1 MMPSSR
7 EPMPP
12 ADADT
17 GSPLQ
22 LARSYALATR
32 PMFLTASL
40 LAVITGTSLGWHS
53 AGRLDVT
60 TASLAL
66 LIIAMLHAAANVL
79 NDVYDEL
86 NGADR
91 LNTQRIYPYTG
102 GSRFIQN
109 GVLTLEQMRNWGL
122 LLLSLATLLGFGLGI
137 SRGAAIFGLGMAGI
151 GLGVLYSAPP
161 VKLSA
166 RGLGELAVAAGFG
179 LLPVCGAAWLQTGR
193 FEWPVLALSI
203 PVSCW
208 VANILLIN
216 EVPDLRSDAKAGKRT
231 LVVRLGITGASHL
244 YQGLNFLAFTCIG
257 LTILTG
263 GLSPWALLLPG
274 ILLPLGILNGRKIT
288 TTAHDT
294 AALRPAIEKTL
305 AFHTAGCLWLAACPW
320 F

>member
-1 MMPSSR
+1 MQPPL
-7 EPMPP
+7 EPVPP
-12 ADADT
+12 AEA
-17 GSPLQ
+17 GASSPWQ

-53 AGRLDVT
+53 AGRLD
-60 TASLAL
+60 TAAALVAL
-66 LIIAMLHAAANVL
+66 LIIALLHAAANVL

-122 LLLSLATLLGFGLGI
+122 LLLSLATLLGLGLGI
-137 SRGAAIFGLGMAGI
+137 CRGTAIFGLGMAGI

-161 VKLSA
+161 AQLSA

-203 PVSCW
+203 PVACW
-208 VANILLIN
+208 VSNILLIN
-216 EVPDLRSDAKAGKRT
+216 EVPDVRSDAEAGKRT
-231 LVVRLGITGASHL
+231 LVVRLGIRGASLL
-244 YQGLNFLAFTCIG
+244 YLGLNFLAFTCIG

-263 GLSPWALLLPG
+263 ELSPWALLLPG
-274 ILLPLGILNGRKIT
+274 MLLPIGLLNGRSIT
-288 TTAHDT
+288 RAIHDT

-305 AFHTAGCLWLAACPW
+305 AIHAAGCLWLAACPW

>member
-1 MMPSSR
+1 MHPPK
-7 EPMPP
+7 EPLPP
-12 ADADT
+12 TRPGDT
-17 GSPLQ
+17 SAL
-22 LARSYALATR
+22 LMARSYAMATR

-53 AGRLDVT
+53 AGRLD
-60 TASLAL
+60 APAALLAL
-66 LIIAMLHAAANVL
+66 LIIALLHAAANVL
-79 NDVYDEL
+79 NDVYDDL

-109 GVLTLEQMRNWGL
+109 GVLSLEQMRNWGL
-122 LLLSLATLLGFGLGI
+122 LLLSLATLLGFGLGAY
-137 SRGAAIFGLGMAGI
+137 RGTAVLGLGMTGI

-161 VKLSA
+161 VQLAA

-193 FEWPVLALSI
+193 FELPALLLSI

-216 EVPDLRSDAKAGKRT
+216 EVPDADSDAAAGKRT
-231 LVVRLGITGASHL
+231 LAVRLGIQGVSRIYMSLSLVAFACVGFAVFTGSL
-244 YQGLNFLAFTCIG
+244 PPL
-257 LTILTG
+257 
-263 GLSPWALLLPG
+263 ALLLPAM
-274 ILLPLGILNGRKIT
+274 LLPIGLLIARRIGTSIRQ
-288 TTAHDT
+288 TAD
-294 AALRPAIEKTL
+294 LKPAIERTL
-305 AFHTAGCLWLAACPW
+305 AIHAAGCLWLACSPW

>member
-1 MMPSSR
+1 MPR
-7 EPMPP
+7 PLEPVPP
-12 ADADT
+12 TEPGDN
-17 GSPLQ
+17 SPWRT
-22 LARSYALATR
+22 ARSYALATR

-53 AGRLDVT
+53 AGRLD
-60 TASLAL
+60 AAAALLAL
-66 LIIAMLHAAANVL
+66 LIIALLHAAANVL

-122 LLLSLATLLGFGLGI
+122 LLLSLATLLGLGLGVY
-137 SRGAAIFGLGMAGI
+137 RGTAILGLGMAGI

-161 VKLSA
+161 VQLAA
-166 RGLGELAVAAGFG
+166 RGLGELAVATGFG

-193 FEWPVLALSI
+193 FEWPALAIAI

-216 EVPDLRSDAKAGKRT
+216 EVPDVRSDAAAGKRT
-231 LVVRLGITGASHL
+231 LVVRLGMQGASRL
-244 YQGLNFLAFTCIG
+244 YLGLSGIAFACIAFMSISG
-257 LTILTG
+257 S
-263 GLSPWALLLPG
+263 LSPWALLLPVL
-274 ILLPLGILNGRKIT
+274 LLPIGLLNGHRIAT
-288 TTAHDT
+288 VFHDT
-294 AALRPAIEKTL
+294 AALKPSIEKTL
-305 AFHTAGCLWLAACPW
+305 AIHTAGCLWLAGCPW